1 MDGKDLEKYVEY
13 YLGKYREVVEEN
25 LNLVHD
31 VKHVFFK
38 YNNSPKAV
46 YGIISKTHGA
56 AVVLKYDETE
66 KAYWN
71 VVVIDMPVE
80 YYFWPNMSKEL
91 KNLIVIKVVG
101 SDSLYVL
108 DSQIIIRNFG
118 LLLVSEGASF
128 YYVGEEESPFKIEGP
143 GAVVIFGELV
153 SRSGLIMKGSNT
165 KQAWSEYQAGLDAL
179 KHFFWDCYDCNIV
192 FFFEVIGFNN
202 ISQFINSTKLN
213 YVDGVFHADVKL
225 FWEAGI
231 ATMAVYE
238 IVNELRKVR
247 IYFYIDE
254 CYASDFI
261 KCFIRAKVHF
271 IAVKWVGG
279 GSISKSED
287 WFWKNAPKFHSTTS
301 SGFVEN
307 VKV

>member
-1 MDGKDLEKYVEY
+1 VDGKDLEKYVEY

-80 YYFWPNMSKEL
+80 YYFWSNMSKDL
-91 KNLIVIKVVG
+91 KNLRVIKVVG
-101 SDSLYVL
+101 SDSPYVL

-179 KHFFWDCYDCNIV
+179 KHFFWDCGDRLNETIKKQIEVKHKMPLLLERMNENLNSKYYLEHPEEFYDDLG
-192 FFFEVIGFNN
+192 ELEKLGL
-202 ISQFINSTKLN
+202 SKEMKTLLWSKYSELTKEPTLWEKILDTILSN
-213 YVDGVFHADVKL
+213 LLSFAMGVLTTV
-225 FWEAGI
+225 I
-231 ATMAVYE
+231 ATMILKHLGY
-238 IVNELRKVR
+238 L
-247 IYFYIDE
+247 
-254 CYASDFI
+254 
-261 KCFIRAKVHF
+261 
-271 IAVKWVGG
+271 
-279 GSISKSED
+279 
-287 WFWKNAPKFHSTTS
+287 
-301 SGFVEN
+301 
-307 VKV
+307 